1 MAKDELSRKLAVILH
16 TDVVGSTA
24 LVQQNETLAH
34 ERMQGAFQLICNTI
48 KSYSG
53 IPHEIRGD
61 AVVVEFQRASDAV
74 AAALACQAANAEIN
88 SRLDDGIRPELRMG
102 ISLGEVVIADNTIT
116 GTGVVL
122 AQRLEQVADPGGI
135 CIQGA
140 SYETIPQRFPFE
152 FECLGDQNLKGFD
165 TPVLAYSVAL
175 RSGESIPGPAPTENQ
190 FSAVVNQLPHTA
202 PQGEK
207 PSILVMPFINDSRDL
222 EQEYVAKGITDN
234 IIIALT
240 RFRELFVF
248 AYKTSVASQ
257 EVIDSPA
264 IAYEQ
269 LGANFM
275 VEGSVRKSADKI
287 RISARLIDTREGRHL
302 WAQNY
307 DRESGDFLAIQD
319 EIAECVAGAL
329 VSTVEKS
336 GGQRARKI
344 PNNLLAPYDLVLKGQ
359 VLLNEYTPEGEF
371 EARDCFQQ
379 AIDLDYDYAPAYAG
393 MAVSYDHEYHSA
405 WCENPELANQRVY
418 EYACKALKLDDT
430 NVMALYALAEA
441 YYARGEHE
449 RAVLEIDRAIENNP
463 NDYHNLC
470 SKGAYLT
477 FSGQF
482 QEGMQCSLD
491 ALRTNPYAADNCL
504 EVIGIGEYLLE
515 NYDQALISFCKVKR
529 NTLFKYASIAACY
542 ANLGREAEANRA
554 RDDFMLASGGDK
566 AELSNWEDYWT
577 RIYPFSDSS
586 DRDKILAGMAKA
598 GIPINLEP

>member
-1 MAKDELSRKLAVILH
+1 MAEDELSRKLSVILH
-16 TDVVGSTA
+16 ADVVGSTA
-24 LVQQNETLAH
+24 LVRQNEILAH
-34 ERMQGAFQLICNTI
+34 ERIQGAFQLVCSII
-48 KSYSG
+48 KSYTG

-61 AVVVEFQRASDAV
+61 AVVAEFQRASDAV

-88 SRLDDGIRPELRMG
+88 SKRDDEIRPELRMG

-122 AQRLEQVADPGGI
+122 AQRLEQVANPGGI

-140 SYETIPQRFPFE
+140 TYETIPQRFPFE
-152 FECLGDQNLKGFD
+152 FKSLGDLNLKGFD

-175 RSGESIPGPAPTENQ
+175 RSGESIPEPDMDGNG
-190 FSAVVNQLPHTA
+190 FSAIVNQLPHTA
-202 PQGEK
+202 PQDDR
-207 PSILVMPFINDSRDL
+207 PSILVMPFINGSDDL
-222 EQEYVAKGITDN
+222 EQEYVGKGITDN

-248 AYKTSVASQ
+248 AYKTSKASP

-264 IAYEQ
+264 RAYDQ
-269 LGANFM
+269 LGAKFM
-275 VEGSVRKSADKI
+275 VEGSVRKSAGRI
-287 RISARLIDTREGRHL
+287 RISVRLVDTREGRHL

-307 DRESGDFLAIQD
+307 DRESGDIFAIQD
-319 EIAECVAGAL
+319 EISECIASEL
-329 VSTVEKS
+329 VSTVEKT

-359 VLLNEYTPEGEF
+359 VLLNEYTREGEL

-379 AIDLDYDYAPAYAG
+379 AIDLDPDYAPAYAG
-393 MAVSYDHEYHSA
+393 MAVSYDHEYHST
-405 WCENPELANQRVY
+405 WCENPDETNKRVY

-430 NVMALYALAEA
+430 NLMGLYALAEA

-449 RAVLEIDRAIENNP
+449 RAVLEIDRAIESYP
-463 NDYHNLC
+463 NDYHSVC

-477 FSGQF
+477 FSGKF
-482 QEGMQCSLD
+482 QEGMQCSAD

-504 EVIGIGEYLLE
+504 EVIGIGEYLQG
-515 NYDQALISFCKVKR
+515 NYDQALISFCKEKR
-529 NTLFKYASIAACY
+529 NTLFKYACIAACY

-554 RDDFMLASGGDK
+554 RDDFMSLSGGDK
-566 AELSNWEDYWT
+566 TEISNWKAYWT
-577 RIYPFSDSS
+577 RMYPFSDSS
-586 DRDKILAGMAKA
+586 DRDKILSGMEKA
-598 GIPINLEP
+598 GIPIDWEP

>member
-152 FECLGDQNLKGFD
+152 FECLGAQNLKGFD

-175 RSGESIPGPAPTENQ
+175 RSGESIPGPEPTENQ

-248 AYKTSVASQ
+248 AYKTSLASQ
-257 EVIDSPA
+257 
-264 IAYEQ
+264 
-269 LGANFM
+269 
-275 VEGSVRKSADKI
+275 
-287 RISARLIDTREGRHL
+287 
-302 WAQNY
+302 
-307 DRESGDFLAIQD
+307 
-319 EIAECVAGAL
+319 
-329 VSTVEKS
+329 
-336 GGQRARKI
+336 
-344 PNNLLAPYDLVLKGQ
+344 
-359 VLLNEYTPEGEF
+359 
-371 EARDCFQQ
+371 
-379 AIDLDYDYAPAYAG
+379 
-393 MAVSYDHEYHSA
+393 
-405 WCENPELANQRVY
+405 
-418 EYACKALKLDDT
+418 
-430 NVMALYALAEA
+430 
-441 YYARGEHE
+441 
-449 RAVLEIDRAIENNP
+449 
-463 NDYHNLC
+463 
-470 SKGAYLT
+470 
-477 FSGQF
+477 
-482 QEGMQCSLD
+482 
-491 ALRTNPYAADNCL
+491 
-504 EVIGIGEYLLE
+504 
-515 NYDQALISFCKVKR
+515 
-529 NTLFKYASIAACY
+529 
-542 ANLGREAEANRA
+542 
-554 RDDFMLASGGDK
+554 
-566 AELSNWEDYWT
+566 
-577 RIYPFSDSS
+577 
-586 DRDKILAGMAKA
+586 
-598 GIPINLEP
+598 